1 MGNGNFFIYSCLLIK
16 MNKKEWQL
24 HNGFTDEEMNKIE
37 TLLKLFNGKITKI
50 LDKKNLSDILTKEV
64 KDK

>member
-1 MGNGNFFIYSCLLIK
+1 
-16 MNKKEWQL
+16 
-24 HNGFTDEEMNKIE
+24 MNKIE

>member
-1 MGNGNFFIYSCLLIK
+1 MTKFEFQQFYD
-16 MNKKEWQL
+16 
-24 HNGFTDEEMNKIE
+24 FTDDEMNKIE

>member
-1 MGNGNFFIYSCLLIK
+1 MTKFEFQQFYD
-16 MNKKEWQL
+16 
-24 HNGFTDEEMNKIE
+24 FTDDEMALLE
-37 TLLKLFNGKITKI
+37 TLLKLFKGKITKI

>member
-1 MGNGNFFIYSCLLIK
+1 MTRQEFQQY
-16 MNKKEWQL
+16 
-24 HNGFTDEEMNKIE
+24 HGFTSEEMILLE
-37 TLLKLFNGKITKI
+37 TLLKIFNGKIIKI

>member
-1 MGNGNFFIYSCLLIK
+1 MTK
-16 MNKKEWQL
+16 REWQL
-24 HNGFTDEEMNKIE
+24 HNGFTDEDMNKIE

>member
-1 MGNGNFFIYSCLLIK
+1 MALL
-16 MNKKEWQL
+16 EL
-24 HNGFTDEEMNKIE
+24 
-37 TLLKLFNGKITKI
+37 LLKLFKGKIIKI